1 MQNNN
6 WQPRADSQN
15 TLEQSPELG
24 LRSETLT
31 VAYESLETQLEK
43 AIERLTEL
51 NTKPSSL
58 SLIHI

>member
-15 TLEQSPELG
+15 TPEQSPELG
-24 LRSETLT
+24 LRSETLS

-51 NTKPSSL
+51 NTKPSS
-58 SLIHI
+58 